1 MRPSNSLHRRHD
13 DASQGAKSR
22 RAGCRAVD
30 DGARGGDPCP
40 GHFCSPCVLSN
51 KRPSSHL
58 PDRHG
63 LEWSRVRIPP
73 SGAVAAV
80 DGYGLGMSVKCRTVH
95 PGACT
100 GRKSDCRRCRL
111 HYIRRAGWRAP
122 RTTSVRR
129 IRNPVSPRHSFR
141 SCVGAGVGWPE
152 AVHHLARASSRRISP
167 SSLTEPPTFAA
178 SGENTVSPG
187 TPIE

>member
-1 MRPSNSLHRRHD
+1 DRPPVAIIAAKTTRTVRPESPCPKASSMFSALYFSRGTAVIQPRGWHNFLHRRHD

-30 DGARGGDPCP
+30 DGARSGDPCP

-80 DGYGLGMSVKCRTVH
+80 DGYGLG
-95 PGACT
+95 
-100 GRKSDCRRCRL
+100 
-111 HYIRRAGWRAP
+111 
-122 RTTSVRR
+122 
-129 IRNPVSPRHSFR
+129 
-141 SCVGAGVGWPE
+141 
-152 AVHHLARASSRRISP
+152 
-167 SSLTEPPTFAA
+167 
-178 SGENTVSPG
+178 
-187 TPIE
+187 